1 MLSNGFFEVRF
12 VIKRAASFS
21 RPELEQMSFHIPVV
35 LPVTSSHVEAVAL
48 VVRDDTGDG
57 KR

>member
-35 LPVTSSHVEAVAL
+35 LPVTSSHVEC
-48 VVRDDTGDG
+48 VVRIYQEE
-57 KR
+57 